1 MTKML
6 RPRSSQRSKV
16 TQRAYLCDWN
26 STTCQPFFLSFTCH
40 HIFEVGPIS
49 GAIGLVRQGD
59 EDGAIHNDCFA
70 VVVFAYVQGFHVNL
84 VARAFTV
91 ADASDV
97 LRLVVL
103 LAIGMGA
110 NRVIGKKISSKI

>member
-1 MTKML
+1 M
-6 RPRSSQRSKV
+6 
-16 TQRAYLCDWN
+16 
-26 STTCQPFFLSFTCH
+26 SFACH
-40 HIFEVGPIS
+40 HVFEVGPIS
-49 GAIGLVRQGD
+49 GASGLVGLGN
-59 EDGAIHNDCFA
+59 EDGSIHNGCFA
-70 VVVFAYVQGFHVNL
+70 VVVFAHVQSFHVNL

-91 ADASDV
+91 ANASDV